1 MHKAIIVGCGLTGSV
16 IARHLAEEK
25 HYDVTIL
32 ERRNH
37 IAGNL
42 YDFVDENGILVQRY
56 GPHIFHTNSESVYE
70 YITRF
75 HKWNPFK
82 LECMVYMN
90 GHFTPSPF
98 NFATIDTFFPAEK
111 AAQIKEHL
119 RSAYPSR
126 DRATIVEM
134 LESTDA
140 VVREYAQFLFDNDY
154 SLYTAKQW
162 GISPSEIDVSVLRR
176 VPVLFSY
183 ETGYFKAAHE
193 LMPQDGFTSFVR
205 SILDHPNI
213 HIELGQEAQLRIR
226 LCEEQG
232 EILLDGTPFHGPV
245 IWTGMLD
252 QLFCADLGQLPYRSL
267 RFEWKTCNQSSY
279 QQAPVV
285 AYPQE
290 EGFTRIAE
298 YSKLPVQQCKERTT
312 LAVEYPT
319 PYKPDGSTEP
329 YYPIPTAESQKLYQA
344 YLQRAS
350 HFKNLYPCGRLGQ
363 YRYYDMDNAIE
374 AALEI
379 AGTIPSAI

>member
-1 MHKAIIVGCGLTGSV
+1 MHKAIIVGCGLTGSI
-16 IARHLAEEK
+16 IARRLAEEK

-32 ERRNH
+32 ERRSH

-42 YDFVDENGILVQRY
+42 YDYTDENGILVQKY
-56 GPHIFHTNSESVYE
+56 GPHIFHTNSERVYE
-70 YITRF
+70 YINRF
-75 HKWNPFK
+75 SNWNPFK

-98 NFATIDTFFPAEK
+98 NYATIDTFFSAEK

-119 RSAYPSR
+119 RAAYPGR

-134 LESTDA
+134 LESSDA

-183 ETGYFKAAHE
+183 ETGYFKATHE
-193 LMPQDGFTSFVR
+193 LMPEGGFTSFVR
-205 SILDHPNI
+205 SILDHPKI
-213 HIELGQEAQLRIR
+213 HVELEQEARIR

-232 EILLDGTPFHGPV
+232 EILLDGEAFHGPV
-245 IWTGMLD
+245 VWTGMLD
-252 QLFCADLGQLPYRSL
+252 QLFHADLGALPYRSL
-267 RFEWKTCNQSSY
+267 RFEWKSCNQSSY

-290 EGFTRIAE
+290 KGFTRIAE
-298 YSKLPVQQCKERTT
+298 YSKLPVQHCGERTT
-312 LAVEYPT
+312 LAIEYPV
-319 PYKPDGSTEP
+319 PYQADGSTEP
-329 YYPIPTAESQKLYQA
+329 YYPVLTAESQKLYQV
-344 YLQRAS
+344 YRQRAS
-350 HFKNLYPCGRLGQ
+350 RFKNLYPCGRLGQ
-363 YRYYDMDNAIE
+363 YRYYDMDNAID
-374 AALEI
+374 AALEVSDAI
-379 AGTIPSAI
+379 FSAI

>member
-1 MHKAIIVGCGLTGSV
+1 MHKAIIVGCGLTGSI
-16 IARHLAEEK
+16 IARRLAEEK

-32 ERRNH
+32 ERRSH

-42 YDFVDENGILVQRY
+42 YDYTDENGILVQKY
-56 GPHIFHTNSESVYE
+56 GPHIFHTNSERVYE
-70 YITRF
+70 YINRF
-75 HKWNPFK
+75 SNWNPFK

-98 NFATIDTFFPAEK
+98 NYATIDTFFSAEK

-119 RSAYPSR
+119 RAAYPGR

-134 LESTDA
+134 LESSDA

-183 ETGYFKAAHE
+183 ETGYFKATHE
-193 LMPQDGFTSFVR
+193 LMPEGGFTSFVR
-205 SILDHPNI
+205 SILDHPKI
-213 HIELGQEAQLRIR
+213 HVELEQDAQARIR

-232 EILLDGTPFHGPV
+232 EILLDGEAFHGPV
-245 IWTGMLD
+245 VWTGMLD
-252 QLFCADLGQLPYRSL
+252 QLFHADLGALPYRSL
-267 RFEWKTCNQSSY
+267 RFEWKSCNQSSY

-290 EGFTRIAE
+290 KGFTRIAE
-298 YSKLPVQQCKERTT
+298 YSKLPVQHCGERTT
-312 LAVEYPT
+312 LAIEYPV
-319 PYKPDGSTEP
+319 PYQADGSTEP
-329 YYPIPTAESQKLYQA
+329 YYPILTAESQKLYQV
-344 YLQRAS
+344 YRQRAS
-350 HFKNLYPCGRLGQ
+350 RFKNLYPCGRLGQ
-363 YRYYDMDNAIE
+363 YRYYDMDNAID
-374 AALEI
+374 AALEVSDAI
-379 AGTIPSAI
+379 FSAI